1 MELAIYRD
9 YPAGPIPLGTLTR
22 ENGTT
27 SFRYAAEYLSRS
39 DAAAVSLSLPL
50 RSEPFTEEELL
61 PYFKGLL
68 PEGEA
73 LENVC
78 RSMGILAT
86 DYFTMLES
94 CGLDCL
100 GDIIINPDAY
110 QNERAYEPISLQD
123 LLSMAGKPEG
133 IDKSIELAR
142 LSLAGTQNKCGLFH
156 DPAAPLDEGWY
167 QPLGGAPSNYIVK
180 FAREDLRDLMTVE
193 HLSLACARA
202 CGVPAAKTE
211 LLNPPR
217 PIICVERYDRLANAH
232 ETIDGLA
239 APLRRHQEDI
249 TQAFAIMPAAKY
261 RQLEPSTMAAL
272 AAFLRQNSAA
282 PAQDIANLT
291 RLMLFNYLIGNCD
304 NHLKNISILYA
315 PTWRSFQLAPAYD
328 LVSTTYFARFSS
340 NMGMAIGNHLDITE
354 VEPDDFRIAAEQ
366 MGVNVRLLRTIV
378 KDFQGQATAALG
390 AEGNALENQGFAA
403 APYIADDLQE
413 EVCPRLEV
421 LSKI

>member
-1 MELAIYRD
+1 MELTVYRD
-9 YPAGPIPLGTLTR
+9 CLAGPVPLGTLVR
-22 ENGTT
+22 ENGAI
-27 SFRYAAEYLSRS
+27 SFRYDATYLKRD

-50 RSEPFTEEELL
+50 RSKPFAEEELL

-73 LENVC
+73 LESLC
-78 RSMGILAT
+78 RSMGILTT
-86 DYFTMLES
+86 DYFTLLKS

-100 GDIIINPDAY
+100 GDVIINPDVY
-110 QNERAYEPISLQD
+110 QSERAYEPITLQD
-123 LLSMAGKPEG
+123 LVAMAGKP
-133 IDKSIELAR
+133 KSIDESIGLAH
-142 LSLAGTQNKCGLFH
+142 LSLAGTQSKCGLFH
-156 DPAAPLDEGWY
+156 DPAAPLDAGWY
-167 QPLGGAPSNYIVK
+167 QPIGGAPSNHIVK
-180 FAREDLRDLMTVE
+180 FAREDLRDLMIVE

-202 CGVPAAKTE
+202 CGVPAAKTS
-211 LLNPPR
+211 LLNPPH
-217 PIICVERYDRLANAH
+217 PIICVERYDRLTSTC

-239 APLRRHQEDI
+239 VPLRRHQEDI

-261 RQLEPSTMAAL
+261 HQLEPSTVAVL
-272 AAFLRQNSAA
+272 AAFLRQNSAT

-340 NMGMAIGNHLDITE
+340 NMGMAIGNHLDITD

-366 MGVNVRLLRTIV
+366 MGVNVHLMRTMV
-378 KDFQGQATAALG
+378 KDFHKKARAALD
-390 AEGNALENQGFAA
+390 AEGNALGNQGFAA

-413 EVCPRLEV
+413 EICPRLEV
-421 LSKI
+421 LLEI